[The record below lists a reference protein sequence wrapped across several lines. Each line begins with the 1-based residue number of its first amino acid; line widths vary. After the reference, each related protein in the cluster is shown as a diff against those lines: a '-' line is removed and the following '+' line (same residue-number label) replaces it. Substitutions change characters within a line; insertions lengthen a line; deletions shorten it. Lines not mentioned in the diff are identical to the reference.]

1 MIKSFKTRIYPTS
14 EQIKYFRK
22 AFGVRRWTWNWAWSE
37 YQKQSAS
44 QFELQK
50 KLNNGLVKAAG
61 YEWLSEVN
69 SMVRQES
76 IKDLSQAIKA
86 WHNKSLKTSKKPH
99 YASRKTTPLS
109 FRLSSKGAPLKYV
122 SPHYVSMTRVRG
134 KKPMHIKCA
143 ESMAWLSQAS
153 KVCQT
158 TIKEQAGKFYIVITY
173 EAKAKPHRVKSN
185 RGAAGIDMGI
195 KIPLVVYDDNDEAYA
210 ITIKEELRKAERRT
224 EVLQRALSRKQ
235 EARKKCSKHLKRNSK
250 RYEALKLRLQ
260 RAYAH
265 EANIK
270 RNWREQMS
278 WWLISRY
285 DVIAIEPYST
295 KAADNLNCSRA
306 ARRAGGYEFC
316 ERLKR
321 KAEEYGTVI
330 KEISWEPTTQTCSH
344 CGHVRKGVDKVT
356 LQERTYVCPHCGFE
370 CNRDVNAARNIYE
383 LIFTAHGR
391 WV

>member
-1 MIKSFKTRIYPTS
+1 MIKSFKTRIYPTP
-14 EQIKYFRK
+14 EQIKIIRN

-37 YQKQSAS
+37 YQKQPAS
-44 QFELQK
+44 QFNLQK
-50 KLNNGLVKAAG
+50 QLNNGLVKAAG

-86 WHNKSLKTSKKPH
+86 WGKNSKKPH
-99 YASRKTTPLS
+99 FKSRKHDTKS
-109 FRLSSKGAPLKYV
+109 FRIIRKNATAIRYE
-122 SPHYVSMTRVRG
+122 SPHYVSLVWTR
-134 KKPMHIKCA
+134 KKRLKLKTAEVIKFLRTAHICTA
-143 ESMAWLSQAS
+143 T
-153 KVCQT
+153 VT
-158 TIKEQAGKFYIVITY
+158 EQAGKFYIVITY
-173 EAKAKPHRVKSN
+173 EAKAKSHRVKSN
-185 RGAAGIDMGI
+185 RGAAGIDIGI
-195 KIPLVVYDDNDEAYA
+195 KIPLVVYDDNNKAYA
-210 ITIKEELRKAERRT
+210 LMIKEELRKAERRT

-235 EARKKCSKHLKRNSK
+235 EARKKYSKHLKRDSK

-321 KAEEYGTVI
+321 KAEEYDTVI
-330 KEISWEPTTQTCSH
+330 KEISWEPTTQTCSE
-344 CGHVRKGVDKVT
+344 CGYVRTGENKVT
-356 LQERTYVCPHCGFE
+356 LQERTYVCPQCGFK